1 MANTIIR
8 QRPTGPEI
16 KQLDALLARLRLTAD
31 QCSEIVGSLA
41 GCMSGSKYESY
52 GSVDLADVASTMQDE
67 ITSFEEPTHCTSCN
81 GSGKGMHDGTR
92 CRTCNGDGELPS
104 QREIQQHQGATA

>member
-16 KQLDALLARLRLTAD
+16 KHLESTLARLRLTAD
-31 QCSEIVGSLA
+31 QCSEIVSSLA
-41 GCMSGSKYESY
+41 GCMAGSEYESY

-81 GSGKGMHDGTR
+81 GSGEGMHDLTR
-92 CRTCNGDGELPS
+92 CRSCHGRGELPS
-104 QREIQQHQGATA
+104 QREIQQHQGASA

>member
-8 QRPTGPEI
+8 QRPTAQDL
-16 KQLDALLARLRLTAD
+16 KQLDDLLKRLRLTAD
-31 QCSEIVGSLA
+31 QVSVRVDLLA
-41 GCMSGSKYESY
+41 DCMAKDEYHGY

-67 ITSFEEPTHCTSCN
+67 ILSFEEPSQCGGCS
-81 GSGKGMHDGTR
+81 GSGEGQYDGST
-92 CRTCNGDGELPS
+92 CRACSGKGELPS

>member
-1 MANTIIR
+1 MANSIIR

-16 KQLDALLARLRLTAD
+16 KHLESTLARLRLTAD
-31 QCSEIVGSLA
+31 QCSEIVSSLA
-41 GCMSGSKYESY
+41 GCMAGSEYESY

-67 ITSFEEPTHCTSCN
+67 ITSFEEPSQCGGCS
-81 GSGKGMHDGTR
+81 GSGEGQVDGST
-92 CRTCNGDGELPS
+92 CRVCHGYGELPS

>member
-16 KQLDALLARLRLTAD
+16 KHLEATLARLRLTAD
-31 QCSEIVGSLA
+31 QCSELVSSLA
-41 GCMSGSKYESY
+41 GCMAGSEYESY

-67 ITSFEEPTHCTSCN
+67 ILAFEERPWCGMCAGT
-81 GSGKGMHDGTR
+81 GEGMHDGTR
-92 CRTCNGDGELPS
+92 CGTCHGRGEFPS
-104 QREIQQHQGATA
+104 QREIQQHQGASA